1 MQPRPVRPYN
11 GAVAPT
17 VDHPLRAAL
26 TNEVHARPFASI
38 RTPARITHIAMLSGE
53 GGFAADRAHLD
64 RLLTAFRRPL
74 AAADANHVF
83 QDCGPFRLKWER
95 HTEFCTWTVFVD
107 GVAASPFASPAVEAL
122 PPDWLA
128 GLPGSRLVAIHVA
141 VERADAPSAVEDL
154 ARHFDPEFMTGS
166 AVSGGGAEAWTD
178 FRIHDDGY
186 GRILVRDRALKPRQ
200 AGRLV
205 QRLLEIETY
214 RMMALLALPVARE
227 VAPAISAAD
236 RELVAITAAMH
247 SLGGLGDERRL
258 LGKLTGLAAEVERI
272 TAQSSYRFGAARAYD
287 ALVERRIGELRE
299 QRIEG
304 VQTIAEFMERRLAP
318 ALRTC
323 AATAERLDAI
333 AERLQRAGDLLR
345 SRVDIALEAQN
356 QALLASMDRR
366 ARLQLRL
373 QGTVEGLSVAAIS
386 YYVVGLISYAAKALE
401 MVGTPLH
408 PEIATGFAIPVVV
421 AAVWLLV
428 RRVRRHIG
436 DSSES
441 TREL

>member
-1 MQPRPVRPYN
+1 MVPP
-11 GAVAPT
+11 A
-17 VDHPLRAAL
+17 DHPFRVAL
-26 TNEVHARPFASI
+26 TNEVHARPFAAL
-38 RTPARITHIAMLSGE
+38 RTPARVGHVAMLSGE

-64 RLLTAFRRPL
+64 ALLDRFGRKRP
-74 AAADANHVF
+74 APDANHVF
-83 QDCGPFRLKWER
+83 EDLGAFCLKWER

-107 GVAASPFASPAVEAL
+107 GTAASPFAVPAIEAL
-122 PPDWLA
+122 PADWVA

-141 VERADAPSAVEDL
+141 VERAVAPSAVDDL
-154 ARHFDPEFMTGS
+154 ARHFDPEFMAGS

-178 FRIHDDGY
+178 FRIHQDGF
-186 GRILVRDRALKPRQ
+186 GRILVRDRSLKPRQ

-227 VAPAISAAD
+227 VGPTIFAAD

-247 SLGGLGDERRL
+247 EFGGLGDERRL
-258 LGKLTGLAAEVERI
+258 LGKLTGLAAEVERV
-272 TAQSSYRFGAARAYD
+272 TAQSSYRFGAARAYG
-287 ALVERRIGELRE
+287 ALVERRIDELRE

-323 AATAERLDAI
+323 TATAERLEAI
-333 AERLQRAGDLLR
+333 AARLQRAGDLLR

-366 ARLQLRL
+366 ARIQLRL
-373 QGTVEGLSVAAIS
+373 QATVEGLSVAAIS
-386 YYVVGLISYAAKALE
+386 YYVVGLIGYAAKALE
-401 MVGTPLH
+401 KGGVPVHAEL
-408 PEIATGFAIPVVV
+408 ATGLAIPIVL
-421 AAVWLLV
+421 AGVWALV

-436 DSSES
+436 ESSES
-441 TREL
+441 PREQ

>member
-1 MQPRPVRPYN
+1 
-11 GAVAPT
+11 VAPPT
-17 VDHPLRAAL
+17 DHPLRTAL
-26 TNEVHARPFASI
+26 TNEVHARPFAAL
-38 RTPARITHIAMLSGE
+38 RTPARVSHVAMLSGE

-64 RLLTAFRRPL
+64 ALLDQLGRPRPV
-74 AAADANHVF
+74 ADANHVL
-83 QDCGPFRLKWER
+83 QDFGAFRLKWER

-107 GVAASPFASPAVEAL
+107 GLAASPFASPAIAAL
-122 PPDWLA
+122 PAAWVA
-128 GLPGSRLVAIHVA
+128 GLPGSRLVAVHVA
-141 VERADAPSAVEDL
+141 VERAEGPSAVDDL
-154 ARHFDPEFMTGS
+154 ARHFDPEFMAGS
-166 AVSGGGAEAWTD
+166 AVSGGGEAWTD
-178 FRIHDDGY
+178 FRIHEDGF
-186 GRILVRDRALKPRQ
+186 GRILVRDRALRPRQ

-227 VAPAISAAD
+227 VAPTISAAD

-247 SLGGLGDERRL
+247 NLGGLGDERRL
-258 LGKLTGLAAEVERI
+258 LGKLTGLAAEVERV

-333 AERLQRAGDLLR
+333 AARLQRAGDLLR

-366 ARLQLRL
+366 ARIQLRL
-373 QGTVEGLSVAAIS
+373 QATVEGLSVAAIS
-386 YYVVGLISYAAKALE
+386 YYVVGLIGYAAKALE
-401 MVGTPLH
+401 KGGVPVH
-408 PEIATGFAIPVVV
+408 PELATGLAIPIVLV
-421 AAVWLLV
+421 AVWALV
-428 RRVRRHIG
+428 RRVRRHV
-436 DSSES
+436 SES
-441 TREL
+441 AELPREP

>member
-1 MQPRPVRPYN
+1 VPVVP
-11 GAVAPT
+11 P

-26 TNEVHARPFASI
+26 TNEVHARPFATL
-38 RTPARITHIAMLSGE
+38 RTPARITHVAMLSGE

-64 RLLTAFRRPL
+64 RLLTAFGRPL
-74 AAADANHVF
+74 PAADANHVF
-83 QDCGPFRLKWER
+83 QDCGAFRLKWER
-95 HTEFCTWTVFVD
+95 HTEFCTWTVIGD
-107 GVAASPFASPAVEAL
+107 GVAASPFAAPAVESL
-122 PPDWLA
+122 PADWLVA
-128 GLPGSRLVAIHVA
+128 VPGSRLVAIHVA
-141 VERADAPSAVEDL
+141 VERAEAPSAVDDL
-154 ARHFDPEFMTGS
+154 ARHFDPEFMAGS
-166 AVSGGGAEAWTD
+166 AVAGGGAEVWTD
-178 FRIHDDGY
+178 FRIHGDGY

-205 QRLLEIETY
+205 QRLLEVETY

-247 SLGGLGDERRL
+247 NLGGLGDERRL
-258 LGKLTGLAAEVERI
+258 LGKLTGLAAEVERV
-272 TAQSSYRFGAARAYD
+272 TAQSSYRFGAARAYA

-323 AATAERLDAI
+323 AATAERLEAI
-333 AERLQRAGDLLR
+333 AQRLQRAGDLLR

-366 ARLQLRL
+366 AQLQLRL
-373 QGTVEGLSVAAIS
+373 QATVEGLSVAAIS
-386 YYVVGLISYAAKALE
+386 YYVVGLIGYAAKALE
-401 MVGTPLH
+401 KAGVPLH
-408 PEIATGFAIPVVV
+408 PELATGIAIPFVVT
-421 AAVWLLV
+421 AVWALA

-436 DSSES
+436 DSAES
-441 TREL
+441 PRGP

>member
-1 MQPRPVRPYN
+1 VVPP
-11 GAVAPT
+11 A
-17 VDHPLRAAL
+17 DHPLRAAL
-26 TNEVHARPFASI
+26 TNEVHARPFAAL
-38 RTPARITHIAMLSGE
+38 RTPTRVSHVAMLSGE
-53 GGFAADRAHLD
+53 GGFAADRDHLD
-64 RLLTAFRRPL
+64 ALFDQLGRSRPE
-74 AAADANHVF
+74 ADANHVL
-83 QDCGPFRLKWER
+83 QDFGAFRLKWER

-107 GVAASPFASPAVEAL
+107 GLAASPFASPAIAAL
-122 PPDWLA
+122 PAAWVA
-128 GLPGSRLVAIHVA
+128 GLPGSRLVAVHVA
-141 VERADAPSAVEDL
+141 VERAEGPSAVDDL
-154 ARHFDPEFMTGS
+154 ARHFDPEFMAGS
-166 AVSGGGAEAWTD
+166 AVSGGGEAWTD
-178 FRIHDDGY
+178 FRIHEDGF
-186 GRILVRDRALKPRQ
+186 GRILVRDRALRPRQ

-227 VAPAISAAD
+227 VAPTISAAD

-247 SLGGLGDERRL
+247 NLGGLGDERRL
-258 LGKLTGLAAEVERI
+258 LGKLTGLAAEVERV

-333 AERLQRAGDLLR
+333 AARLQRAGDLLR

-366 ARLQLRL
+366 ARIQLRL
-373 QGTVEGLSVAAIS
+373 QATVEGLSVAAIS
-386 YYVVGLISYAAKALE
+386 YYVVGLIGYAAKALE
-401 MVGTPLH
+401 KGGVPVH
-408 PEIATGFAIPVVV
+408 PEVATGLAIPIVLV
-421 AAVWLLV
+421 AVWALV
-428 RRVRRHIG
+428 RRVRRHV
-436 DSSES
+436 SES
-441 TREL
+441 AELPREP

>member
-1 MQPRPVRPYN
+1 MQPRPVRPYKDSVVPS
-11 GAVAPT
+11 A
-17 VDHPLRAAL
+17 DHPLRAAL
-26 TNEVHARPFASI
+26 TNEVHARPFAAL
-38 RTPARITHIAMLSGE
+38 RPPARVSHVAMLSGE

-64 RLLTAFRRPL
+64 ALLDRLDRPRP
-74 AAADANHVF
+74 APDANHAF
-83 QDCGPFRLKWER
+83 QDCGGFRLKWER
-95 HTEFCTWTVFVD
+95 HTEFCSWTVFVD
-107 GVAASPFASPAVEAL
+107 GLAASPFATPAIAVL
-122 PPDWLA
+122 PEDWLA
-128 GLPGSRLVAIHVA
+128 KLPGSRLVAIHVA
-141 VERADAPSAVEDL
+141 VERAESPSVVDDL
-154 ARHFDPEFMTGS
+154 GRHFDPEFMAGS
-166 AVSGGGAEAWTD
+166 AMSGGGAEAWTD
-178 FRIHDDGY
+178 FRIHDDGF

-227 VAPAISAAD
+227 VGPSISAAD

-258 LGKLTGLAAEVERI
+258 LGKLTGLAAEVERV

-304 VQTIAEFMERRLAP
+304 VQTVAEFMERRLAP

-333 AERLQRAGDLLR
+333 AARLQRAGDLLR

-366 ARLQLRL
+366 ARIQLRL
-373 QGTVEGLSVAAIS
+373 QATVEGLSVAAIS
-386 YYVVGLISYAAKALE
+386 YYVVGLIGYAAKALE
-401 MVGTPLH
+401 KAGVPVH
-408 PEIATGFAIPVVV
+408 PEIATGLAIPVVLLG
-421 AAVWLLV
+421 VWALV
-428 RRVRRHIG
+428 RRVRRHV
-436 DSSES
+436 SES
-441 TREL
+441 AELPREP

>member
-1 MQPRPVRPYN
+1 VSPS
-11 GAVAPT
+11 
-17 VDHPLRAAL
+17 VDHPLRVAL
-26 TNEVHARPFASI
+26 TNEVHARPFAAV
-38 RTPARITHIAMLSGE
+38 RTPARITHIAMMTGE

-64 RLLTAFRRPL
+64 RLLTALDRPL
-74 AAADANHVF
+74 PAADANHVF
-83 QDCGPFRLKWER
+83 QDCGAFRLKWER

-107 GVAASPFASPAVEAL
+107 GVAAGPFASPAVEAL
-122 PPDWLA
+122 PADWLA
-128 GLPGSRLVAIHVA
+128 ALPGSRLVAIHVA
-141 VERADAPSAVEDL
+141 VERADAPSAIDDL
-154 ARHFDPEFMTGS
+154 AQYFDPELMAGS
-166 AVSGGGAEAWTD
+166 AMSGGGAEAWTD
-178 FRIHDDGY
+178 FRIHGDGY
-186 GRILVRDRALKPRQ
+186 GRLLVRDRALKPRQ

-227 VAPAISAAD
+227 VGPVISAAD

-258 LGKLTGLAAEVERI
+258 LGKLTGLAAEVERV

-287 ALVERRIGELRE
+287 VLVERRIGELRE

-304 VQTIAEFMERRLAP
+304 VQTIAEFMDRRLAP

-323 AATAERLDAI
+323 AATAERLGAI

-366 ARLQLRL
+366 AQLQLRL
-373 QGTVEGLSVAAIS
+373 QATVEGLSVAAIS
-386 YYVVGLISYAAKALE
+386 YYVVGLIGYAAKAAE
-401 MVGTPLH
+401 KAGAPLH
-408 PEIATGFAIPVVV
+408 PEIVTGIAIPIVVI
-421 AAVWLLV
+421 AVWVLV

-436 DSSES
+436 DSPES
-441 TREL
+441 PRGP